1 MLSGRLNDSQ
11 GAAVQ
16 EYPDPGMRFAVYRGA
31 AACSNREMPVTRPP
45 EDVSAPVIP
54 DGDRSADAPAR
65 ILVIDDDDAFRETVC
80 AAIARDPSLTLAA
93 QAGSVAAAR
102 AVVARGNFD
111 VALIDLGLPDGNGI
125 DLIREIAR
133 ERPDTD
139 VMVVTVF
146 GDEAHVLASIEAGAT
161 GYLLKRNLHDTLAAT
176 VHELRAG
183 GSPISPVIARQLLH
197 RFRRDGDGAGGAPV
211 PPAAV
216 DDGGLSERE
225 REVLLFIAKGF
236 TVGEIA
242 GMLHLSAHTVATHVK
257 HIYRKLAVHSRTEAV
272 YEAGRMG
279 LL

>member
-1 MLSGRLNDSQ
+1 
-11 GAAVQ
+11 
-16 EYPDPGMRFAVYRGA
+16 
-31 AACSNREMPVTRPP
+31 MPQTVELPP
-45 EDVSAPVIP
+45 EIP
-54 DGDRSADAPAR
+54 TR
-65 ILVIDDDDAFRETVC
+65 ILVVDDDDAFRETVC
-80 AAIARDPSLTLAA
+80 AAIARDDGMVLAD
-93 QAGSVAAAR
+93 QVSNVESAR
-102 AVVARGNFD
+102 EAIANGEFD

-125 DLIREIAR
+125 DLIREIATT
-133 ERPDTD
+133 RPDTD

-161 GYLLKRNLHDTLAAT
+161 GYLLKRSLNDTLGAT
-176 VHELRAG
+176 VRELRAG

-197 RFRRDGDGAGGAPV
+197 RFKKGTPAPSQ
-211 PPAAV
+211 PAVV

-242 GMLHLSAHTVATHVK
+242 NMLHLSAHTVATHVK

-272 YEAGRMG
+272 FEAGRMG

>member
-1 MLSGRLNDSQ
+1 MPETVELP
-11 GAAVQ
+11 Q
-16 EYPDPGMRFAVYRGA
+16 ESP
-31 AACSNREMPVTRPP
+31 T
-45 EDVSAPVIP
+45 
-54 DGDRSADAPAR
+54 R
-65 ILVIDDDDAFRETVC
+65 ILVVDDDDAFRETVC
-80 AAIARDPSLTLAA
+80 AAIERDDALVLADQVSNVESAREAIA
-93 QAGSVAAAR
+93 NGE
-102 AVVARGNFD
+102 FD

-125 DLIREIAR
+125 DLIREIAAT
-133 ERPDTD
+133 RPEAD

-161 GYLLKRNLHDTLAAT
+161 GYLLKRSLNDTLGAT
-176 VHELRAG
+176 VRELRAG

-197 RFRRDGDGAGGAPV
+197 RFKSDSAAPSQ
-211 PPAAV
+211 PAVV

-242 GMLHLSAHTVATHVK
+242 NMLHLSAHTVATHVK

-272 YEAGRMG
+272 FEAGRMG

>member
-1 MLSGRLNDSQ
+1 MSST
-11 GAAVQ
+11 
-16 EYPDPGMRFAVYRGA
+16 P
-31 AACSNREMPVTRPP
+31 T
-45 EDVSAPVIP
+45 
-54 DGDRSADAPAR
+54 R
-65 ILVIDDDDAFRETVC
+65 ILVVDDDEAFRESVC
-80 AAIARDPSLTLAA
+80 VAIARDDSMVLAA

-102 AVVARGNFD
+102 AATARGNFD
-111 VALIDLGLPDGNGI
+111 VALVDLGLPDGNGI

-133 ERPDTD
+133 ERPETD

-161 GYLLKRNLHDTLAAT
+161 GYLLKRSLHDTLAAT
-176 VHELRAG
+176 VRELRAG
-183 GSPISPVIARQLLH
+183 GSPISPVIARQLLL
-197 RFRRDGDGAGGAPV
+197 RFKRGSDEAPSRPEAV
-211 PPAAV
+211 V

-242 GMLHLSAHTVATHVK
+242 NMLHLSAHTVATHVK

-272 YEAGRMG
+272 FEAGRMG

>member
-1 MLSGRLNDSQ
+1 MPETVELP
-11 GAAVQ
+11 Q
-16 EYPDPGMRFAVYRGA
+16 ELP
-31 AACSNREMPVTRPP
+31 T
-45 EDVSAPVIP
+45 
-54 DGDRSADAPAR
+54 R
-65 ILVIDDDDAFRETVC
+65 ILVVDDDDAFRETVC
-80 AAIARDPSLTLAA
+80 AAIARDDALVLAD
-93 QAGSVAAAR
+93 QVSNVESAR
-102 AVVARGNFD
+102 EAIANGEFD

-125 DLIREIAR
+125 DLIREIAST
-133 ERPDTD
+133 RPDTD

-161 GYLLKRNLHDTLAAT
+161 GYLLKRSLNDTLGAT
-176 VHELRAG
+176 VRELRAG

-197 RFRRDGDGAGGAPV
+197 RFKKS
-211 PPAAV
+211 PPAPSQPTVV

-242 GMLHLSAHTVATHVK
+242 NMLHLSAHTVATHVK

-272 YEAGRMG
+272 FEAGRMG

>member
-1 MLSGRLNDSQ
+1 MPDILESPPV
-11 GAAVQ
+11 AA
-16 EYPDPGMRFAVYRGA
+16 
-31 AACSNREMPVTRPP
+31 T
-45 EDVSAPVIP
+45 
-54 DGDRSADAPAR
+54 R
-65 ILVIDDDDAFRETVC
+65 ILVVDDDDAFRESVC
-80 AAIARDPSLTLAA
+80 AAIARDGDMVLAA
-93 QAGSVAAAR
+93 QVNNVAAAR
-102 AVVARGNFD
+102 EAIVRGQFD

-125 DLIREIAR
+125 DLIREISR
-133 ERPDTD
+133 TLPDVD

-161 GYLLKRNLHDTLAAT
+161 GYLLKRSLTDTLGET
-176 VHELRAG
+176 VRELRAG

-197 RFRRDGDGAGGAPV
+197 RFKRDTPESPQAV
-211 PPAAV
+211 TTVV

-242 GMLHLSAHTVATHVK
+242 NMLHLSAHTVATHVK

-272 YEAGRMG
+272 FEAGRMG

>member
-1 MLSGRLNDSQ
+1 MAET
-11 GAAVQ
+11 AAMTL
-16 EYPDPGMRFAVYRGA
+16 ETP
-31 AACSNREMPVTRPP
+31 T
-45 EDVSAPVIP
+45 
-54 DGDRSADAPAR
+54 R
-65 ILVIDDDDAFRETVC
+65 ILVVDDDDAFRESVC
-80 AAIARDPSLTLAA
+80 AAIARDDGMVLAA
-93 QAGSVAAAR
+93 QVGNAESARQAIAAGE
-102 AVVARGNFD
+102 FD
-111 VALIDLGLPDGNGI
+111 VALVDLGLPDGNGI

-133 ERPDTD
+133 TRPDVD

-161 GYLLKRNLHDTLAAT
+161 GYLLKRSLNDTLGAT
-176 VHELRAG
+176 VRELRAG

-197 RFRRDGDGAGGAPV
+197 RFKKGAPQAAV
-211 PPAAV
+211 PSQPAAVV

-242 GMLHLSAHTVATHVK
+242 NMLHLSAHTVATHVK

-272 YEAGRMG
+272 FEAGRMG

>member
-1 MLSGRLNDSQ
+1 MPETVELP
-11 GAAVQ
+11 Q
-16 EYPDPGMRFAVYRGA
+16 ESP
-31 AACSNREMPVTRPP
+31 T
-45 EDVSAPVIP
+45 
-54 DGDRSADAPAR
+54 R
-65 ILVIDDDDAFRETVC
+65 ILVVDDDDAFRETVC
-80 AAIARDPSLTLAA
+80 AAIERDDALVLADQVSNAERAREAIA
-93 QAGSVAAAR
+93 NGE
-102 AVVARGNFD
+102 FD

-125 DLIREIAR
+125 DLIREIAAT
-133 ERPDTD
+133 RPEAD

-161 GYLLKRNLHDTLAAT
+161 GYLLKRSLNDTLGAT
-176 VHELRAG
+176 VRELRAG

-197 RFRRDGDGAGGAPV
+197 RFKSDSPAPSQ
-211 PPAAV
+211 PAVV

-242 GMLHLSAHTVATHVK
+242 NMLHLSAHTVATHVK

-272 YEAGRMG
+272 FEAGRMG